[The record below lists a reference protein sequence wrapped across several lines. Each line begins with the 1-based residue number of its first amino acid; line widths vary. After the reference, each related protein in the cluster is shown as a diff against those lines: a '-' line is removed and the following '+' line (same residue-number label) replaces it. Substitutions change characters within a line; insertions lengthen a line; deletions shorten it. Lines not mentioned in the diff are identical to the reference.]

1 MKNIKVKLFTL
12 TLVSVFIGCNSDF
25 GDMNVDPNN
34 PSEAL
39 PDLLLSSALTSMSDV
54 AGAVTGALYVQYF
67 SETQYTEDSRYG
79 TEQFSFDYWYSTPL
93 NDCQAI
99 IDSES
104 ATDNYKA
111 AARITKAYFMH
122 MMTDRWGMLP
132 YSEALQG
139 AANFQPAYDTQESI
153 YKGLISDLTEAITL
167 FDANSSLNGD
177 ILFAGDQSRWVQFA
191 NTLRMVMALRL
202 SGADAAY
209 AQSEYEKAVTAGVI
223 DSDVMYAH
231 LAEDANASPWYSRFI
246 TRTDYA
252 ISNTMDDMM
261 TEKGDLRLLKFAD
274 PAPDAEAEGLSG
286 LDLIQGMTYGISND
300 AAGAIQNSAVSF
312 PGAAIRSQD
321 SPLPIYTLAQVH
333 LSHAEATL
341 HGWSV
346 PGDPATHYNAGVTA
360 SFEQW
365 WGADGTS
372 AAASYLEQNP
382 YVDLNSIAYEKWV
395 AAFPSGYEAWAEW
408 RRLDHPALTPAI
420 DAQNTS
426 GQIPV
431 RHAYGQT
438 ESELNG
444 ANYDA
449 AVSVQGADDLDTK
462 LWWDVN

>member
-153 YKGLISDLTEAITL
+153 YKGLISDLTEAVTL

-177 ILFAGDQSRWVQFA
+177 
-191 NTLRMVMALRL
+191 
-202 SGADAAY
+202 
-209 AQSEYEKAVTAGVI
+209 VTG
-223 DSDVMYAH
+223 SC
-231 LAEDANASPWYSRFI
+231 
-246 TRTDYA
+246 
-252 ISNTMDDMM
+252 
-261 TEKGDLRLLKFAD
+261 
-274 PAPDAEAEGLSG
+274 
-286 LDLIQGMTYGISND
+286 
-300 AAGAIQNSAVSF
+300 
-312 PGAAIRSQD
+312 
-321 SPLPIYTLAQVH
+321 
-333 LSHAEATL
+333 
-341 HGWSV
+341 
-346 PGDPATHYNAGVTA
+346 
-360 SFEQW
+360 
-365 WGADGTS
+365 
-372 AAASYLEQNP
+372 
-382 YVDLNSIAYEKWV
+382 NSI
-395 AAFPSGYEAWAEW
+395 
-408 RRLDHPALTPAI
+408 
-420 DAQNTS
+420 
-426 GQIPV
+426 
-431 RHAYGQT
+431 
-438 ESELNG
+438 
-444 ANYDA
+444 
-449 AVSVQGADDLDTK
+449 
-462 LWWDVN
+462 